1 MKERRGGAVEPPP
14 WRGRGTEG
22 GLKPFLTTRKGAGWL
37 GIIAKRRGNRPH
49 LTSPRGRGISLQVLS
64 RREICK
70 GYSKG
75 KKTDFKKETAPLPLG
90 EAGVRATDLQRL
102 SQRERD
108 KFARAGIKNSR
119 CTSNVPQLPLYIH
132 LMKNNP
138 YLFIKTQDAYA
149 NI

>member
-1 MKERRGGAVEPPP
+1 M
-14 WRGRGTEG
+14 
-22 GLKPFLTTRKGAGWL
+22 KPFLTIRKGAGWL
-37 GIIAKRRGNRPH
+37 GIIAKRRGNHPH

-108 KFARAGIKNSR
+108 
-119 CTSNVPQLPLYIH
+119 
-132 LMKNNP
+132 
-138 YLFIKTQDAYA
+138 
-149 NI
+149 